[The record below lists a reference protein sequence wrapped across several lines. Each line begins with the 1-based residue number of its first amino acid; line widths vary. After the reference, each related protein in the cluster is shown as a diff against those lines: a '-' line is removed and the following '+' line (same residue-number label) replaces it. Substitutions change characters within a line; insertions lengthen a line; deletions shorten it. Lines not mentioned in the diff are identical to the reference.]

1 MRVFLVVFFLIF
13 SLQSWTKAD
22 DISGFEI
29 EGMSIGDSVLD
40 FFSEDEI
47 DEIDDINKANFK
59 NDSIKG
65 IRLDDI
71 SWFKIFESVQLV
83 YKQENWE
90 IINISAIINF
100 SNNINACLKKKDSI
114 VEVLSAEFNDY
125 EIDNIIN
132 ESHKADKTGNSKIT
146 TTYFTFPDKNYAAV
160 SCTDW
165 TEEMSLSDLLKVRL
179 STDEYNEILKK
190 EYE

>member
-1 MRVFLVVFFLIF
+1 MRVFITVLVLIF
-13 SLQSWTKAD
+13 SVQSWTKAD

-29 EGMSIGDSVLD
+29 EGMSIGDSLLD

-114 VEVLSAEFNDY
+114 VEDLSAEFNDY

-146 TTYFTFPDKNYAAV
+146 STYFNFPDKNYAVV

-165 TEEMSLSDLLKVRL
+165 TEEMSFSDLLKVRL
-179 STDEYNEILKK
+179 STDEYNKILKK

>member
-13 SLQSWTKAD
+13 SLQFWTKAD

-114 VEVLSAEFNDY
+114 VEVLSAEFTDY

-146 TTYFTFPDKNYAAV
+146 TTYFNFPDKNYAAV

-165 TEEMSLSDLLKVRL
+165 TEEMSFSDLLKVRL